1 MENSK
6 KLDNASDS
14 ILTKFDELA
23 NKIDQDNQVPEETAK
38 KPDTDKKPTTD
49 EKEKGKPAKEDK
61 SEAADEAKEPA
72 KQEDETKVPE
82 EDKTTKDTKDK
93 SEKQEET
100 KEPDKEDSEKQ
111 DKDNA
116 VEAETTKS
124 ASPKDESETAE
135 KSADQSGMQT
145 FKRNKGLK
153 QVDDDRWNKLY
164 DILSKSYDIM
174 EQANKNYKD
183 LNDRINNTESLVKS
197 INDSLVPTVQKA
209 MDLIKDNDDLVDT
222 DSSESPE
229 DVAKKSAELEEK
241 QNATKDSVNKSAD
254 GKDDNFAKDSTS
266 EAVDEAIEKSKT
278 ESGVSTNNTE
288 EVKTDTN
295 YTRDDYRAAA
305 MQLVGN
311 FNKNTARDLKAGKIT
326 KNDADYRN
334 SMTKSVY
341 ENTASVSLLKKYI
354 ELSK

>member
-124 ASPKDESETAE
+124 DSPKDESETAE

-145 FKRNKGLK
+145 FKGTGLK
-153 QVDDDRWNKLY
+153 QVDDDRWDKLY
-164 DILSKSYDIM
+164 EILSKSYDIM